1 MKELLGTDEA
11 LQAALMITGQNAVGA
26 ASDLEQMKNATG
38 AAEAAFIRNAPH
50 QPRNQRSFLVII

>member
-26 ASDLEQMKNATG
+26 ASDLEQMKMQQV
-38 AAEAAFIRNAPH
+38 P
-50 QPRNQRSFLVII
+50 QKLLL